1 MSELKCFVIGHSESD
16 LPVIPSLT
24 GILAGGSSLSA
35 LTDGS
40 GDNIANKNPL
50 MNEMT
55 AIYWLWKHYDEI
67 GSPSHILVE
76 QYRRLFLPFGKHNY
90 YESVSLGERE
100 KKAAS
105 FEGRT
110 AEDVLKGR
118 DIAAPFPLKCRS
130 VARQYS
136 MAHGE
141 SDLRLA
147 TEIISELTPE
157 YAEAAENYLGGNACY
172 LYNMFLFDRDTFMR
186 YAEWMFTVL
195 FEFEKRRETSGRFY
209 ISERLTGI
217 FFKKLEEEGKT
228 CRHLPVLFVTGKRES
243 LKSCIAKFFAAL
255 KEGRGL
261 RAAFRPLVVKL
272 LPKNLWMARKRRIFF
287 SEKELEHIE

>member
-1 MSELKCFVIGHSESD
+1 
-16 LPVIPSLT
+16 
-24 GILAGGSSLSA
+24 
-35 LTDGS
+35 
-40 GDNIANKNPL
+40 
-50 MNEMT
+50 
-55 AIYWLWKHYDEI
+55 
-67 GSPSHILVE
+67 
-76 QYRRLFLPFGKHNY
+76 
-90 YESVSLGERE
+90 
-100 KKAAS
+100 
-105 FEGRT
+105 
-110 AEDVLKGR
+110 
-118 DIAAPFPLKCRS
+118 
-130 VARQYS
+130 

-261 RAAFRPLVVKL
+261 RAAVRPLVVKL

-287 SEKELEHIE
+287 SEKELKRVE